1 MVVLGQGMTFGLFL
15 LHSIPPWKT
24 DDEEI
29 RDGLEQIRI
38 ADELGFHSA
47 WIAEHNARVYGVVTS
62 APVYLA
68 AAAAQTKQ
76 IKLGSAVVRLPLYN
90 PVKLAEELSFV
101 DVVSNGRLYIGVGKG
116 YDDLEFAAYNEDYN
130 LRDEKYLEALD
141 ILKTALNNEKVS
153 YSGKFYNIQDIRT
166 YPRPVQKPSPPIFV
180 MVSRND
186 PSIVHAAKQGHSFI
200 LGGRDYED
208 AKRKIRIYRKSAL
221 EAGFSEQYVEEAV
234 ARSGKLVNVY
244 VAETTEQAIQE
255 YEQGLMWYM
264 DARQNRGQ
272 FGFSYEKQPYD
283 YYVKHGNVIIGSP
296 EKVTEEIKEFKE
308 KTGLNHIVC
317 WFNCGGQPQEQ
328 VLKSLRLFAKE
339 VMPHFDRDVSASP
352 AGVKSI
358 I

>member
-1 MVVLGQGMTFGLFL
+1 MTAAGNGMTFGLFL
-15 LHSIPPWKT
+15 LNSVPPWKT
-24 DDEEI
+24 DRAEI
-29 RDGLEQIRI
+29 LDGLEQIKL

-68 AAAAQTKQ
+68 AAAAQTKR
-76 IKLGSAVVRLPLYN
+76 IRLGSAVVRLPLYN

-116 YDDLEFAAYNEDYN
+116 YDDLEFAAYNVDYN
-130 LRDEKYLEALD
+130 QRDEMYLEALD
-141 ILKTALNNEKVS
+141 ILKTALNNERVS
-153 YSGKFYNIQDIRT
+153 YSGKYYNVQDIHT
-166 YPRPVQKPSPPIFV
+166 YPRPVQKPTPPIFV

-186 PSIVHAAKQGHSFI
+186 SSIVNAAKQGHSFI

-208 AKRKIRIYRKSAL
+208 ANRKIRIYRETAL
-221 EAGFSEQYVEEAV
+221 AAGYSDEYVDETV

-272 FGFSYEKQPYD
+272 FGFSYEKQSYD
-283 YYVKHGNVIIGSP
+283 YYVMHGNVIIGSP
-296 EKVTEEIKEFKE
+296 EKVTEGIKEFKR
-308 KTGLNHIVC
+308 KTGMNHIVC

-328 VLKSLRLFAKE
+328 VLRSLRLFARE
-339 VMPHFDRDVSASP
+339 VMPHFEHADASIEEST
-352 AGVKSI
+352 V
-358 I
+358 